1 VDRASKEKIVSS
13 LNKAFDESNFLI
25 VTQNEGLTV
34 EEMSSLRRNLRETNT
49 SFRVAKNSLAKI
61 AANKTAAEPLEELFN
76 GPTAI
81 AFSDE
86 LTSSPKIIVDF
97 AKDHE
102 KLSIVG
108 GLMDGKLIDSEV
120 IKQLAALPSMDELRG
135 KILGLISAPA
145 QKIASIV
152 KEPSG
157 QLARLVS
164 AHGENMDKSN

>member
-1 VDRASKEKIVSS
+1 MDRASKEKIVSS

-34 EEMSSLRRNLRETNT
+34 EEMSSLRRNLRESNT

-120 IKQLAALPSMDELRG
+120 IKQLAALPSMDELRS
-135 KILGLISAPA
+135 KIIGVLNAPA
-145 QKIASIV
+145 TKVAVILNR
-152 KEPSG
+152 PGG
-157 QLARLVS
+157 QLAQVLS
-164 AHGENMDKSN
+164 AKSQQEETA